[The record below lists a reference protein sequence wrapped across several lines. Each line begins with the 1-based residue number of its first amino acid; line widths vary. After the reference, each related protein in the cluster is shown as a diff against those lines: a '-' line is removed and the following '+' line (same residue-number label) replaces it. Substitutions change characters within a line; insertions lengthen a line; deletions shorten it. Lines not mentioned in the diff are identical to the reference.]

1 MTENISLSS
10 TLNNP
15 SNLDAVSYGDSLN
28 LVKDIVTAASD
39 RKGENIIIIKAQD
52 VSYLADY
59 FVIVSG
65 FSPVQVR
72 AIANSIKQTVQDNWQ
87 INPYGMEGQQEASWI
102 LIDYGD
108 VIVHVLQPK
117 QRQFYNLEAFW
128 GHAEKIDVNDLIT
141 TN

>member
-1 MTENISLSS
+1 MTENLSLSS

-15 SNLDAVSYGDSLN
+15 SIETDSYGDSLN

-39 RKGENIIIIKAQD
+39 RKGENIIIIKAQE

-87 INPYGMEGQQEASWI
+87 VNPYGMEGQQEASWV

-128 GHAEKIDVNDLIT
+128 GHAEKIDVN
-141 TN
+141 